1 LDPRLAAAVVFL
13 ASGAVLVL
21 EIVGMRLVAPY
32 VGVTLQT
39 SSAVI
44 GVALTAIALGAWA
57 GGRLADDVD
66 PRQTLGLVL
75 MSSGLATAITVP
87 LVRAFGPL
95 LQGGGP
101 GNVVALAVMALFVP
115 SALLASVTPTVV
127 KLQLRDF
134 GRTGTIVGRL
144 SGIGTLGAI
153 LATFATGFVL
163 VAMVPSSGIVVGLGG
178 VLLVAGAVLWFV
190 LRRRSGGDR
199 VRLPATAILLGVS
212 AAGVAVTTPTPC
224 QVETAYHC
232 ANVFPDPAR
241 PATGRILA
249 FDRLQESYVDV
260 ADPARLEYSYV
271 QAIASTA
278 DVRWPAR
285 APISALYV
293 GGGGLTIPRYISAT
307 RPGTAG
313 RVLEIDPAALA
324 LSRSLLGARRIPGL
338 QARVGDARVTL
349 RQEAAGSRDL
359 IVGDAFSGPAVPWH
373 RTTREFLREIRRTLR
388 PGGVYAVN
396 VIDFPPNRFARAA
409 VATIRSELPQVAMLA
424 SPDQVAGR
432 AGGNFVLVASTAA
445 LPVDAIRARMAERG
459 TPFTVASG
467 HAVDAFS
474 SGAPVLTDD
483 YAPVDQLVNSSW
495 LR

>member
-1 LDPRLAAAVVFL
+1 
-13 ASGAVLVL
+13 
-21 EIVGMRLVAPY
+21 
-32 VGVTLQT
+32 VTLQT

-44 GVALTAIALGAWA
+44 GVALTAISLGAWT
-57 GGRLADDVD
+57 GGRIADAVD
-66 PRQTLGLVL
+66 PRRALGLVL
-75 MSSGLATAITVP
+75 MSSGLATAVTVP

-95 LQGGGP
+95 LQGGGG
-101 GNVVALAVMALFVP
+101 GNVVVLAAMALFVP
-115 SALLASVTPTVV
+115 SALLASVTPMVV

-163 VAMVPSSGIVVGLGG
+163 VAMLPSSGIVVGLGSL
-178 VLLVAGAVLWFV
+178 LLVAGAALWFV
-190 LRRRSGGDR
+190 LRPPSGGDPVR
-199 VRLPATAILLGVS
+199 VPVTAVLLGLT
-212 AAGVAVTTPTPC
+212 AAGVTVTAPTPC

-232 ANVFPDPAR
+232 ANVVPDPAR

-260 ADPARLEYSYV
+260 ADPRHLEYPYV

-285 APISALYV
+285 APISALYI
-293 GGGGLTIPRYISAT
+293 GGGGLTIPRYLSAT

-324 LSRSLLGARRIPGL
+324 LSRSLLGATGVPGL
-338 QARVGDARVTL
+338 QSRVGDARVTL
-349 RQEAAGSRDL
+349 REEAPGSRDL

-373 RTTREFLREIRRTLR
+373 LTTLEFLRQIRRTLR

-409 VATIRSELPQVAMLA
+409 VATIQSELPHVAMLA
-424 SPDQVAGR
+424 SPAEVAGR
-432 AGGNFVLVASTAA
+432 AGGNFVVIASTATLPIAA
-445 LPVDAIRARMAERG
+445 LRARLAERR
-459 TPFTVASG
+459 TPLTVAAG
-467 HAVDAFS
+467 RAVDAFS

-483 YAPVDQLVNSSW
+483 HAPVDQLVNSSW